1 MKNWIKGLAAGILVL
16 GLSACSTTA
25 ETKTDPDT
33 GKKVEINK
41 KSKMT
46 AQEVYE
52 KSMAVLKNKR
62 VCMQKWILISLL
74 KYQAKSLK

>member
-1 MKNWIKGLAAGILVL
+1 MNKINNWKEAVELKSWIKGIAAGILVL
-16 GLSACSTTA
+16 GLSACSMTA

-33 GKKVEINK
+33 GKKEEINN

-52 KSMAVLKNKR
+52 KSMAR
-62 VCMQKWILISLL
+62 F
-74 KYQAKSLK
+74 